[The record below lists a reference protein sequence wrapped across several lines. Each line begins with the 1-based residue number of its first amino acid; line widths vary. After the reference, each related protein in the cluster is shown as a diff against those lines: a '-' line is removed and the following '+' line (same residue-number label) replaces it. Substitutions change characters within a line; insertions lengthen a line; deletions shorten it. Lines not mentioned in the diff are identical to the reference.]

1 MRGESRV
8 SEKILVKRV
17 VGDYTLT
24 MADQPADITETI
36 KRLKKAYP
44 KSHIALNFKTPLE
57 LLTAVILSAQTT
69 DVAINSLTPALFA
82 RYKTAKD
89 YADADVAEL
98 ETLIKRSGFY
108 HNKAK
113 SLIGMGKTLIGKF
126 NGQVPQTMAELV
138 QIPGAAR
145 KTANIVLWNAFG
157 KIEGIAVDTHVARL
171 SQRLGFSMNDD
182 PVKIEKD
189 LMKIVPHDEW
199 GRFAHWLQDHGRAIC
214 TARKPNCDGCF
225 LNDICPSAF
234 KV

>member
-1 MRGESRV
+1 MID
-8 SEKILVKRV
+8 K
-17 VGDYTLT
+17 
-24 MADQPADITETI
+24 PAPITETI

-44 KSHIALNFKTPLE
+44 NSRIALNFSNPLE

-69 DVAINSLTPALFA
+69 DVAINSLTPALYT
-82 RYKTAKD
+82 RYNNASD
-89 YADADVAEL
+89 YAGADVTEL

-113 SLIGMGKTLIGKF
+113 SLIGMGKTLVEKF
-126 NGQVPQTMAELV
+126 GGQVPQTMVELV
-138 QIPGAAR
+138 EIPGAAR

-171 SQRLGFSMNDD
+171 SKRLGFTQEED

-189 LMKIVPHDEW
+189 LMKSVPRDDW
-199 GRFAHWLQDHGRAIC
+199 GRLSHWLQDHGRAIC
-214 TARKPNCDGCF
+214 TARKPDCTGCF

>member
-1 MRGESRV
+1 MTDKPV
-8 SEKILVKRV
+8 
-17 VGDYTLT
+17 
-24 MADQPADITETI
+24 DISETI

-44 KSHIALNFKTPLE
+44 DSRIALNFKNPLE
-57 LLTAVILSAQTT
+57 LLAAVILSAQTT

-82 RYKTAKD
+82 KYKTAQD
-89 YADADVAEL
+89 YAGANVSEL
-98 ETLIKRSGFY
+98 EILIKRSGFY
-108 HNKAK
+108 HQKAK
-113 SLIGMGKTLIGKF
+113 SLIGMGRTLVEEF
-126 NGQVPQTMAELV
+126 SGQVPQTMAELV

-171 SQRLGFSMNDD
+171 SNRLGFTREED

-189 LMKIVPHDEW
+189 LMKIVPHEDW
-199 GRFAHWLQDHGRAIC
+199 GRFSHWLQDHGRSIC
-214 TARKPNCDGCF
+214 TARKPNCAGCF

>member
-1 MRGESRV
+1 MIDR
-8 SEKILVKRV
+8 
-17 VGDYTLT
+17 
-24 MADQPADITETI
+24 PANISETI

-44 KSHIALNFKTPLE
+44 KSHIALNFTNPLQ

-82 RYKTAKD
+82 KYKTAED
-89 YADADVAEL
+89 YATADVEEL
-98 ETLIKRSGFY
+98 EALIKKSGFY
-108 HNKAK
+108 HQKAK
-113 SLIGMGKTLIGKF
+113 SLIGMGNTLIEKFGGK
-126 NGQVPQTMAELV
+126 VPQTMEELV

-145 KTANIVLWNAFG
+145 KSANIVLWNAFG

-171 SQRLGFSMNDD
+171 SKRLGYTQQED

-199 GRFAHWLQDHGRAIC
+199 GSVAHLLQDHGRAVC
-214 TARKPNCDGCF
+214 TARKPNCAVCF

>member
-1 MRGESRV
+1 MTD
-8 SEKILVKRV
+8 K
-17 VGDYTLT
+17 
-24 MADQPADITETI
+24 PADIIETI

-44 KSHIALNFKTPLE
+44 DSRIALNFSNPLE

-69 DVAINSLTPALFA
+69 DVGINALTPALFA

-89 YADADVAEL
+89 YATADVPEL

-108 HNKAK
+108 HQKAK
-113 SLIGMGKTLIGKF
+113 SLIGMGKMLIEKF
-126 NGQVPQTMAELV
+126 GGEVPQTMVELV

-171 SQRLGFSMNDD
+171 SKRLGFTQEED

-189 LMKIVPHDEW
+189 LMNLVPREDW
-199 GRFAHWLQDHGRAIC
+199 GRFSHWLQDHGRAIC
-214 TARKPNCDGCF
+214 TARKPNCAGCF

>member
-1 MRGESRV
+1 MTD
-8 SEKILVKRV
+8 K
-17 VGDYTLT
+17 
-24 MADQPADITETI
+24 PADITETI
-36 KRLKKAYP
+36 KRLKKAYRN
-44 KSHIALNFKTPLE
+44 SRIALKFSNPLE

-69 DVAINSLTPALFA
+69 DVGINALTPTLFA
-82 RYKTAKD
+82 RYKTARD
-89 YADADVAEL
+89 YATADVVEL
-98 ETLIKRSGFY
+98 ESLIKRSGFY

-113 SLIGMGKTLIGKF
+113 SLVGMGKTLVEKF
-126 NGQVPQTMAELV
+126 GGQVPQTMADLV

-171 SQRLGFSMNDD
+171 SQRLGFTTNDD
-182 PVKIEKD
+182 PVKIERD
-189 LMKIVPHDEW
+189 LMKIVPRDEW

-214 TARKPNCDGCF
+214 FARKPKCADCF

>member
-1 MRGESRV
+1 MTD
-8 SEKILVKRV
+8 K
-17 VGDYTLT
+17 
-24 MADQPADITETI
+24 PADITETI

-44 KSHIALNFKTPLE
+44 KSHIALNFSSPLE
-57 LLTAVILSAQTT
+57 LLAAVILSAQTT
-69 DVAINSLTPALFA
+69 DVAINSLTPALFSK
-82 RYKTAKD
+82 YKTAQD
-89 YADADVAEL
+89 YASADVAEM
-98 ETLIKRSGFY
+98 EALIKRSGFY
-108 HNKAK
+108 HAKTK
-113 SLIGMGKTLIGKF
+113 SLIGMGETLVEKF
-126 NGQVPQTMAELV
+126 GGQVPQTMVELV

-171 SQRLGFSMNDD
+171 SQRLGFTTNAD

-199 GRFAHWLQDHGRAIC
+199 GRFAHWLQDHGRAVC
-214 TARKPNCDGCF
+214 MARKPKCAGCF

>member
-1 MRGESRV
+1 MTD
-8 SEKILVKRV
+8 K
-17 VGDYTLT
+17 
-24 MADQPADITETI
+24 PADITETI

-44 KSHIALNFKTPLE
+44 NSRIALKFSNPLE

-69 DVAINSLTPALFA
+69 DVGINALTPTLFA
-82 RYKTAKD
+82 RYKTARD
-89 YADADVAEL
+89 YATADVVEL
-98 ETLIKRSGFY
+98 ESLIKRSGFY

-113 SLIGMGKTLIGKF
+113 SLVGMGKTLVEKF
-126 NGQVPQTMAELV
+126 GGQVPQTMADLV

-171 SQRLGFSMNDD
+171 SQRLGFTTNDD
-182 PVKIEKD
+182 PVKIERD
-189 LMKIVPHDEW
+189 LMKIVPRDEW

-214 TARKPNCDGCF
+214 FARKPKCADCF

>member
-1 MRGESRV
+1 MIDR
-8 SEKILVKRV
+8 
-17 VGDYTLT
+17 
-24 MADQPADITETI
+24 PANISETI

-44 KSHIALNFKTPLE
+44 KSHIALNFTNPLQ

-82 RYKTAKD
+82 KYKTAED
-89 YADADVAEL
+89 YATADVEEL
-98 ETLIKRSGFY
+98 EALIKKSGFY
-108 HNKAK
+108 HQKAK
-113 SLIGMGKTLIGKF
+113 SLIGMGNTLIDKFGGK
-126 NGQVPQTMAELV
+126 VPQTMEELV

-145 KTANIVLWNAFG
+145 KSANIVLWNAFG

-171 SQRLGFSMNDD
+171 SKRLGYTQQED

-199 GRFAHWLQDHGRAIC
+199 GSVAHLLQDHGRAVC
-214 TARKPNCDGCF
+214 TARKPNCAVCF

>member
-1 MRGESRV
+1 MTD
-8 SEKILVKRV
+8 K
-17 VGDYTLT
+17 
-24 MADQPADITETI
+24 PADITETI

-44 KSHIALNFKTPLE
+44 KSHIALNFSSPLE

-82 RYKTAKD
+82 KYKTAKEF
-89 YADADVAEL
+89 ANADVAEL

-108 HNKAK
+108 HTKAK
-113 SLIGMGKTLIGKF
+113 SLIGMGKMLGEKF
-126 NGQVPQTMAELV
+126 GGQVPQTMAELV

-171 SQRLGFSMNDD
+171 SKRLGYTEQED

-189 LMKIVPHDEW
+189 LMKIVPRAEW
-199 GRFAHWLQDHGRAIC
+199 GRFAHLLQDHGRAIC
-214 TARKPNCDGCF
+214 TARKPNCAGCF

>member
-1 MRGESRV
+1 MT
-8 SEKILVKRV
+8 
-17 VGDYTLT
+17 DN
-24 MADQPADITETI
+24 PADITEAM
-36 KRLKKAYP
+36 KRLKQAYP
-44 KSHIALNFKTPLE
+44 ESHIALNFGNPLE

-82 RYKTAKD
+82 RCKTAQD
-89 YADADVAEL
+89 YAGADVAEL
-98 ETLIKRSGFY
+98 EMLIKKSGFY
-108 HNKAK
+108 HQKAK
-113 SLIGMGKTLIGKF
+113 SLIGMGKILVERFGG
-126 NGQVPQTMAELV
+126 NVPQSLEELV

-171 SQRLGFSMNDD
+171 SKRLGYTREED

-189 LMKIVPHDEW
+189 LMNILPKDEW
-199 GRFAHWLQDHGRAIC
+199 GRFAHLLQDHGRAVC
-214 TARKPNCDGCF
+214 TARKPDCTECF